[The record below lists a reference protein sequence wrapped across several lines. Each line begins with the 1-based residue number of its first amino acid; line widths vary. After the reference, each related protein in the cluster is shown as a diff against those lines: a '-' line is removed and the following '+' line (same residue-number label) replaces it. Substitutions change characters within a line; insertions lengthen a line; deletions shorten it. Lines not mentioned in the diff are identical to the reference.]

1 MLPHHH
7 RIPFYHSNWDDD
19 IVQGDSGKDYLPW
32 PSAVQDGSCFQ
43 RPHHVEPQKQEMRL
57 QKNDIKSI
65 RWGCYWVTHF
75 QNCWKTDRN
84 IHHVQKNRF
93 SMPSKKTK
101 QKDTVESTNLSIP
114 KPKKRPNS
122 SPSGR
127 TGEWCGNQ
135 TSHSCKGV
143 AQSKDSTSMAWCYI
157 QVIHTDLRRCLRAH
171 PSMKIPF
178 PQCTVD
184 AWNPANHL
192 LLTFAKLGSSSG
204 IFRGPIFWKN
214 SPPTRLWSTCW
225 VDSATPIVYMIC
237 VEICI

>member
-57 QKNDIKSI
+57 QKNDIKPI
-65 RWGCYWVTHF
+65 RWGCCWVTHF
-75 QNCWKTDRN
+75 LLL
-84 IHHVQKNRF
+84 KNRQEY
-93 SMPSKKTK
+93 SPRPKKSIQHAIKKTK
-101 QKDTVESTNLSIP
+101 KKTLLSPLIYLSP
-114 KPKKRPNS
+114 NRKNTNS

-143 AQSKDSTSMAWCYI
+143 AQSKDSASMAWCYI

-171 PSMKIPF
+171 AWWKFPSPSALLMREILQTTYYLLSPSWEAVAKFFGAPFFGGILPPPDSEVHVGLIP
-178 PQCTVD
+178 PHPLHIWY
-184 AWNPANHL
+184 A
-192 LLTFAKLGSSSG
+192 
-204 IFRGPIFWKN
+204 
-214 SPPTRLWSTCW
+214 
-225 VDSATPIVYMIC
+225 
-237 VEICI
+237 

>member
-93 SMPSKKTK
+93 SMPSKKQNKKTLLSPLIYLSPNQKKDQTAHQVGAPVSGVETK
-101 QKDTVESTNLSIP
+101 PAIVAKVLPNP
-114 KPKKRPNS
+114 KIAPAWRGAISRWFTLTSVDVWGRIRRWKFP
-122 SPSGR
+122 SPSALLMREILQTTYYLLSPSWEAVAEFFGAPFFGR
-127 TGEWCGNQ
+127 ILPPP
-135 TSHSCKGV
+135 
-143 AQSKDSTSMAWCYI
+143 DSEVHVGLIPPHPLYI
-157 QVIHTDLRRCLRAH
+157 WYA
-171 PSMKIPF
+171 
-178 PQCTVD
+178 
-184 AWNPANHL
+184 
-192 LLTFAKLGSSSG
+192 
-204 IFRGPIFWKN
+204 
-214 SPPTRLWSTCW
+214 
-225 VDSATPIVYMIC
+225 
-237 VEICI
+237 